1 MLHVWRPGSLCLAV
15 GMTNGIARSDSF
27 IAYLTVFCHIYQ
39 PSLTLSAKIKA
50 GSILSPCYKNGK
62 VNSLNFRCIF
72 QNRLTMC
79 KKSVR
84 FMSPELK
91 VCETVSGRLNMAVIQ
106 QTSFGKIEFSDE
118 FLSNLAGVATME
130 CYGIVGMAS
139 QKAIDGIVEL
149 LKGEN
154 LNKGVEILT
163 TDDSVHIHVYVIVE
177 YGVSISA
184 VASNVIDTVKY
195 RVEKITG
202 LNVEKVDVTVNGI
215 RV

>member
-1 MLHVWRPGSLCLAV
+1 
-15 GMTNGIARSDSF
+15 
-27 IAYLTVFCHIYQ
+27 
-39 PSLTLSAKIKA
+39 
-50 GSILSPCYKNGK
+50 
-62 VNSLNFRCIF
+62 
-72 QNRLTMC
+72 
-79 KKSVR
+79 
-84 FMSPELK
+84 
-91 VCETVSGRLNMAVIQ
+91 MAVVQ

-139 QKAIDGIVEL
+139 QKAMDGIVEL

-163 TDDSVHIHVYVIVE
+163 MEGAVRIHVYVIVE
-177 YGVSISA
+177 YGVSIST

-202 LNVEKVDVTVNGI
+202 LTVDRVDVTVNGI

>member
-1 MLHVWRPGSLCLAV
+1 
-15 GMTNGIARSDSF
+15 
-27 IAYLTVFCHIYQ
+27 
-39 PSLTLSAKIKA
+39 
-50 GSILSPCYKNGK
+50 
-62 VNSLNFRCIF
+62 
-72 QNRLTMC
+72 
-79 KKSVR
+79 
-84 FMSPELK
+84 
-91 VCETVSGRLNMAVIQ
+91 MAVIQ

-139 QKAIDGIVEL
+139 QKAMDGIVEL

-154 LNKGVEILT
+154 LNKGVEIMT
-163 TDDSVHIHVYVIVE
+163 TGDAVSIHLYVIVE

-202 LNVEKVDVTVNGI
+202 LNVDKVDVTVNGI

>member
-1 MLHVWRPGSLCLAV
+1 
-15 GMTNGIARSDSF
+15 
-27 IAYLTVFCHIYQ
+27 
-39 PSLTLSAKIKA
+39 
-50 GSILSPCYKNGK
+50 
-62 VNSLNFRCIF
+62 
-72 QNRLTMC
+72 
-79 KKSVR
+79 
-84 FMSPELK
+84 
-91 VCETVSGRLNMAVIQ
+91 MAVIQ

-139 QKAIDGIVEL
+139 QKAMDGIVEL

-154 LNKGVEILT
+154 LNKGVEITT
-163 TDDSVHIHVYVIVE
+163 TDDAVRIHLYVIVE

-202 LNVEKVDVTVNGI
+202 LNVDKVDVTVNGI